1 MSDTAAPAAVTAF
14 AASILAAGA
23 SPLLPGSSTQTRPSQ
38 NVMRRRKNISHLS
51 PADFVP
57 PLMQT
62 VTDAPEPVVGVDAT
76 IRSEFASNLNDL
88 RCEEETSEQT
98 RCFAQRPR
106 PGNVVNGF

>member
-1 MSDTAAPAAVTAF
+1 MSETAAPAAVTAL

-23 SPLLPGSSTQTRPSQ
+23 SPLPGSSTQTRPSQ
-38 NVMRRRKNISHLS
+38 NVIRSRKNISHLS

-62 VTDAPEPVVGVDAT
+62 VTDAAELAVRVYAT

-88 RCEEETSEQT
+88 CCEQETSKQT
-98 RCFAQRPR
+98 RCFVHVRRRA
-106 PGNVVNGF
+106 NVVNGF